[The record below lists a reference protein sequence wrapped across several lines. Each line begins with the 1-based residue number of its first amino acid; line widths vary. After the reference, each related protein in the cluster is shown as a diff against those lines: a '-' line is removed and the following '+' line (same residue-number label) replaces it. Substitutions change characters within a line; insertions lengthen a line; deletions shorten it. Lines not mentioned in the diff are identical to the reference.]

1 MTLVGNDLLRILEEV
16 LPERFGG
23 TTLDYQLQ
31 EEEDE
36 HGLTRL
42 VLAISPRVHL
52 ADEAEVVE
60 FLLQQLSATSPM
72 ADAAGS
78 VWRRAGTLRVVRR
91 EPVLT
96 ARTKFQS
103 FHTVRKP
110 Q

>member
-1 MTLVGNDLLRILEEV
+1 M
-16 LPERFGG
+16 
-23 TTLDYQLQ
+23 Q
-31 EEEDE
+31 EQEDE